1 MKTTILKLS
10 IVLSILLIGFT
21 SCSKDE
27 FSTDGKLS
35 ISFVNHPSD
44 LDIAIYST
52 DNSEIPVYELTPN
65 EDGKLSITI
74 NVGNYILVPRS
85 STFFPKTGF
94 QIIQDKTTTV
104 SFDKNNKAT
113 RS

>member
-27 FSTDGKLS
+27 YSTDGELS

-44 LDIAIYST
+44 LTVLIFTIE
-52 DNSEIPVYELTPN
+52 NSEIPVYEITPN
-65 EDGKLSITI
+65 KDGKLNLTI
-74 NVGNYILVPRS
+74 NVGEYVIVPS
-85 STFFPKTGF
+85 SYTFFGKTGF
-94 QIIQDKTTTV
+94 QIIQNKTATIT
-104 SFDKNNKAT
+104 FDKGNKAT